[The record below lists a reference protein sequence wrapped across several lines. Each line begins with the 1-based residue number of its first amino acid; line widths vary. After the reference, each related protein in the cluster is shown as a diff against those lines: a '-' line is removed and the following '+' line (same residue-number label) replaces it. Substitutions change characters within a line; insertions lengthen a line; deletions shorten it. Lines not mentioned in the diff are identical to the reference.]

1 MAKYVIKRDA
11 AGLPERLT
19 RYKQELNDEQFRV
32 VTSPSKAALVVAGAG
47 TGKTRAITYRVAYL
61 IEQGV
66 SPQRIMLATFTN
78 RAAREMLRRVE
89 ALTGS
94 QNVHRVW
101 GGTFH
106 RIANLMLRRHA
117 VSIGYDAN
125 YSILDSEDARDL
137 LNLCVEDAAIDTK
150 KKRFPK
156 AEVIQSIISYATNT
170 DTDLA
175 DVIVRQ
181 YPYFELLTAQ
191 IRRVDFIYQQ
201 RKRERN
207 VMDYDDLLL
216 NMKRLLIERRE
227 VADLY
232 AEQFQHILVD
242 EYQDTNRLQ
251 AELIDLLAVKH
262 RNVMVVGDDAQSIFA
277 WRGAE
282 FTNIYEFP
290 KRYPEAEVYKLET
303 NYRST
308 PEILALANVSIANN
322 RKQFPKMLKAARGRK
337 RTGPSIADPGI
348 RIPDSDANK
357 TESESNIQTDDQTK
371 SAIPDP
377 TSEIG
382 RPALVPC
389 SDVEQQSAFVAAR
402 ILDLRDNGT
411 PLEEIAVMY
420 RSHYHSIELQLEL
433 SRRGIPYRVQSGV
446 RFFEQAHIKDVVS
459 YLRVIV
465 NPRDE
470 LAWKRILKMI
480 PGVGRATAAR
490 VYEAIA
496 LRDSQRAG
504 RGETE
509 KERRG
514 DVSRREDAGTKRE
527 GDAAREIIGLL
538 SASTGIAA
546 SSRQLAA
553 TSQDAASPRLRVP
566 ASPAWREFV
575 SLLELLVSDEYRGQP
590 AKQIALILDR
600 GYEQYLLE
608 NYENA
613 ESRAEDIRGLALY
626 ANRYDS
632 TESFLSELALLST
645 ERFTEPQPLTGEDV
659 ISGGEDDELLTLTS
673 VHQAK
678 GLEWKCVFIIWAAE
692 GKFPSPRSLR
702 EIDSEEE
709 ERRLWYVA
717 LTRAK
722 DELYITYPLMLT
734 DYNRQTVLQKPSRFV
749 TECPPALFEIWNL
762 EEESMPTEQ
771 KFFAAPEPD
780 EYIN

>member
-1 MAKYVIKRDA
+1 MARYVIKRNGG
-11 AGLPERLT
+11 GLPERLT
-19 RYKQELNDEQFRV
+19 RYQQELNEEQFSA
-32 VTSPSKAALVVAGAG
+32 VTAKPGAALVVAGAG
-47 TGKTRAITYRVAYL
+47 SGKTRVITYRVAYL

-66 SPQRIMLATFTN
+66 APQRIVLATFTN

-89 ALTGS
+89 VLTGS

-137 LNLCVEDAAIDTK
+137 INLCIDDTGVDTR

-156 AEVIQSIISYATNT
+156 AEVVQDILSYATNT
-170 DTDLA
+170 DTPIENI
-175 DVIVRQ
+175 IVGK
-181 YPYFELLTAQ
+181 YPYFELLTVQ
-191 IRRVDFIYQQ
+191 IKRVDANYQL

-216 NMKRLLIERRE
+216 NMKRLLVERQE
-227 VADLY
+227 IADVY

-290 KRYPEAEVYKLET
+290 KRYPEATLYKLET

-308 PEILALANVSIANN
+308 PEILGLANVSIANN
-322 RKQFPKMLKAARGRK
+322 RKQFPKMLRAVK
-337 RTGPSIADPGI
+337 RS
-348 RIPDSDANK
+348 K
-357 TESESNIQTDDQTK
+357 EFK
-371 SAIPDP
+371 
-377 TSEIG
+377 
-382 RPALVPC
+382 PALVPC
-389 SDVEQQSAFVAAR
+389 SDVEQQSAFVASR
-402 ILDLRDNGT
+402 ILELRDDGT
-411 PLEEIAVMY
+411 SLEDIAVMY

-433 SRRGIPYRVQSGV
+433 SRRNIPYRVQSGV

-470 LAWKRILKMI
+470 LAWKRILKMV
-480 PGVGRATAAR
+480 PGVGRSTANRIYEAVALSEPPAVAGGLTLPGATA
-490 VYEAIA
+490 
-496 LRDSQRAG
+496 
-504 RGETE
+504 
-509 KERRG
+509 
-514 DVSRREDAGTKRE
+514 DAESGPRQIEPAT
-527 GDAAREIIGLL
+527 GLL
-538 SASTGIAA
+538 RPADVLQAGNLRFSRLV
-546 SSRQLAA
+546 SSQPW
-553 TSQDAASPRLRVP
+553 QD
-566 ASPAWREFV
+566 FV
-575 SLLELLVSDEYRGQP
+575 NLLELLVADDNRDRP
-590 AKQIALILDR
+590 AKQIELILTN
-600 GYEQYLLE
+600 GYEHYLQE

-613 ESRAEDIRGLALY
+613 DARAEDIRGLALY
-626 ANRYDS
+626 ANRYSS
-632 TESFLSELALLST
+632 TEDFLSELALLST
-645 ERFTEPQPLTGEDV
+645 ERFKEPQPLVGEEV
-659 ISGGEDDELLTLTS
+659 ISGAEEDELLTLTS

-678 GLEWKCVFIIWAAE
+678 GLEWKAVFIIWAAE
-692 GKFPSPRSLR
+692 GKFPSPRSLK

-722 DELYITYPLMLT
+722 DELYISYPLMIV
-734 DYNRQTVLQKPSRFV
+734 DYNRQSVLQKPSRFI
-749 TECPPALFEIWNL
+749 TECPPAMFEIWNI
-762 EEESMPTEQ
+762 EEEGSAENAEKALTAGEGS
-771 KFFAAPEPD
+771 